1 MNEEQKLIDIIIEK
15 LQPTPAEYMANDTF
29 MHLMDYAL
37 ELDELT
43 MRNYEQNDL
52 VDRINKQLQLAS
64 TRPEHE
70 AACDVA
76 STIESLIPSYRG
88 KFMY

>member
-1 MNEEQKLIDIIIEK
+1 MTDEQKLIDIIIQN
-15 LQPTPAEYMANDTF
+15 LHPTPPEYMADDRF
-29 MHLMDYAL
+29 MHLMDYAC

-43 MRNYEQNDL
+43 MRNYEGNDL
-52 VDRINKQLQLAS
+52 VGRINKQLQLAS

-76 STIESLIPSYRG
+76 STMESLIPSYRG
-88 KFMY
+88 KFVY